1 MKRVWIGLALLVL
14 FLAVPPFAGAQSWQN
29 QARQL
34 IESGAYDSCLYN
46 PNPEFDEMLSERDRE
61 WDMAALYDLDRD
73 GVPEVIVQSIY
84 GFEQADVF
92 VSGSGGMKHAGM
104 IGGEN
109 FFQFFF
115 YYPDAEGLFT
125 AVGGPMMEIERYTLE
140 GETLQRTEIGE
151 TLVDWDAEET
161 IGIRM
166 EVEDAELLQRLYGT
180 LVWDQDSSQ
189 GLEWVGIR
197 DLKTQTDWERFFASA
212 R

>member
-1 MKRVWIGLALLVL
+1 
-14 FLAVPPFAGAQSWQN
+14 
-29 QARQL
+29 
-34 IESGAYDSCLYN
+34 
-46 PNPEFDEMLSERDRE
+46 
-61 WDMAALYDLDRD
+61 
-73 GVPEVIVQSIY
+73 
-84 GFEQADVF
+84 
-92 VSGSGGMKHAGM
+92 
-104 IGGEN
+104 
-109 FFQFFF
+109 
-115 YYPDAEGLFT
+115 
-125 AVGGPMMEIERYTLE
+125 MMEIERYTLE